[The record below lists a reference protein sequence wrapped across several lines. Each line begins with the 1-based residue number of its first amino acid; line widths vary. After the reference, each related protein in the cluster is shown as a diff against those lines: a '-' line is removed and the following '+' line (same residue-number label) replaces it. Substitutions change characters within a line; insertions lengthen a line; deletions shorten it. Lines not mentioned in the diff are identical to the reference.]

1 MAEDTSMEPQ
11 SKSAAETDAAYVR
24 AGSLAQLPEGKSM
37 TVNLDGHV
45 IALFHTAEGIFA
57 VDNRCPHMGFP
68 LDRGTVKDC
77 ILTCHWHHARF
88 DLHSGGAFDPWA
100 DDVRAFPVK
109 IEGGDI
115 WIDLAAHGD
124 LRRHRMERLRDGI
137 ERNLSL
143 VIGKSVIAILDDGG
157 DPREAFRIG
166 LEFGTRYRRDG
177 WGVGLTILT
186 CMMNILELLAPD
198 DRARAMFHGLS
209 AVANDSDGHPPRFAM
224 RPLPGGGASLAEIAR
239 WLRRFV
245 EVRDSEGAERCIVS
259 AVRTGASP
267 SEIADMMFAA
277 ATDHRYLSGGHV
289 LDFTNKAFE
298 ALDHA
303 GRDLAEPVL
312 ASLARSY
319 ATGDRMEES
328 NSWRNPIDL
337 IAILEPAFETIPDA
351 LEAGRRA
358 RTRWSDRDALVETVL
373 GDDPKAIV
381 DAMLAALR
389 EGCAASDLAGAITY
403 AAALRIARFPVSNE
417 FGDWD
422 TAHHS
427 FTFAN
432 AVHQATRRVASVEL
446 IRGIFDAAITVYLDR
461 FLNVP
466 AAKIPEPNGT
476 RFNPAERLARLPDLL
491 DRQQQVNQAG
501 ALVADYLGA
510 RGEPRALLAALGN
523 TLLREDRDFHT
534 IQDIEAAF
542 RQYSMLE
549 GTDAGR
555 HLLIATSR
563 YLAAHAPTVRAQAQ
577 TYRIALRLNRGEHV
591 FDEP

>member
-1 MAEDTSMEPQ
+1 M
-11 SKSAAETDAAYVR
+11 KSESNSVGDAQASFVR

-37 TVNLDGHV
+37 TASLDGHL
-45 IALFHTAEGIFA
+45 IALFRTAEGIFA

-115 WIDLAAHGD
+115 LIDLAPHGD
-124 LRRHRMERLRDGI
+124 LRRHRIERLRDGI
-137 ERNLSL
+137 ERNIPL
-143 VIGKSVIAILDDGG
+143 VIGKSVIGILDDTG
-157 DPREAFRIG
+157 DAREPFRIG

-177 WGVGLTILT
+177 WGAGLTVLT
-186 CMMNILELLAPD
+186 CMMNLLGSLRPE

-224 RPLPGGGASLAEIAR
+224 RPLPGGGASVAEIKR

-245 EVRDSEGAERCIVS
+245 EVRDTEGAERCIVS
-259 AVRTGASP
+259 AVRTGAAP
-267 SEIADMMFAA
+267 REVANMMFAA
-277 ATDHRYLSGGHV
+277 ATDHRYLDGGHT
-289 LDFTNKAFE
+289 LDFSNKAFE
-298 ALDHA
+298 ALDRA
-303 GRDLAEPVL
+303 GWDLAEPVL
-312 ASLARSY
+312 ASLARGY
-319 ATGDRMEES
+319 ATGDRMEEA

-337 IAILEPAFETIPDA
+337 IAILEPAFDTIADA
-351 LEAGRRA
+351 LEAGRGAKAPDAA
-358 RTRWSDRDALVETVL
+358 RSQSDRDALVQIVL
-373 GDDPKAIV
+373 GDDPNAIV

-389 EGCAASDLAGAITY
+389 QGCAPADLAGAIAY
-403 AAALRIARFPVSNE
+403 AAALRVARFPISNE

-432 AVHQATRRVASVEL
+432 AVHQAVRRVASVEL
-446 IRGIFDAAITVYLDR
+446 IRGIFDAAMTVYLDR

-466 AAKIPEPNGT
+466 AAKLPEPNGA
-476 RFNPAERLARLPDLL
+476 RKPAAERLVELPDLL

-501 ALVADYLGA
+501 ALVADYLDADGDP
-510 RGEPRALLAALGN
+510 GALLAALGN

-542 RQYSMLE
+542 RQYSILK

-555 HLLIATSR
+555 HVLIATTR
-563 YLAAHAPTVRAQAQ
+563 YLAAHAPTARAQAQ
-577 TYRIALRLNRGEHV
+577 TYQIALRLNRGEHV
-591 FDEP
+591 FDEQ

>member
-1 MAEDTSMEPQ
+1 MMSELDSATETQ
-11 SKSAAETDAAYVR
+11 SRFVR

-37 TVNLDGHV
+37 TVTLEGHV
-45 IALFHTAEGIFA
+45 IALFHTPEGIFA

-109 IEGGDI
+109 IEGGNI

-124 LRRHRMERLRDGI
+124 LRRHRIERLRDGI
-137 ERNLSL
+137 ERNLPL
-143 VIGKSVIAILDDGG
+143 VIGKSVIALLDDGG
-157 DPREAFRIG
+157 DARESFRIG

-186 CMMNILELLAPD
+186 CMMNILGSLSPD

-224 RPLPGGGASLAEIAR
+224 RPLPGGGASVAEIKR

-245 EVRDSEGAERCIVS
+245 EVRDTEGAERCIVS
-259 AVRTGASP
+259 AVRTGAAS
-267 SEIADMMFAA
+267 SEVADMMFAA
-277 ATDHRYLSGGHV
+277 ATDHRYLDGGHT

-298 ALDHA
+298 ALDRA
-303 GRDLAEPVL
+303 GWELAEPVL
-312 ASLARSY
+312 ASLARGY
-319 ATGDRMEES
+319 ATGDRMEEA

-337 IAILEPAFETIPDA
+337 VAILEPAFERIPAA
-351 LEAGRRA
+351 LEAGHRA
-358 RTRWSDRDALVETVL
+358 KLAWSDREVLVQTIL
-373 GDDPKAIV
+373 GDDPNAII
-381 DAMLAALR
+381 DAMLTALR
-389 EGCAASDLAGAITY
+389 EGSPPSELAGAVAY
-403 AAALRIARFPVSNE
+403 AAALRLARFPISNE

-432 AVHQATRRVASVEL
+432 AVHQAVRRVASVEL
-446 IRGIFDAAITVYLDR
+446 IRGVFDAAMTVYLDR

-466 AAKIPEPNGT
+466 ATKLPEPNGAGRT
-476 RFNPAERLARLPDLL
+476 AVQQLARLPDLL
-491 DRQQQVNQAG
+491 DRQQQVNEAG
-501 ALVADYLGA
+501 ALVADYLG
-510 RGEPRALLAALGN
+510 GGNDPNALLATLGN

-542 RQYSMLE
+542 RQYSILK

-555 HLLIATSR
+555 HVLIATTR

-577 TYRIALRLNRGEHV
+577 TYQIALRLNRGEHV
-591 FDEP
+591 FDEQ

>member
-1 MAEDTSMEPQ
+1 MN
-11 SKSAAETDAAYVR
+11 SKSSSVAEVNAGFVR
-24 AGSLAQLPEGKSM
+24 VGSLAQIPEGKSM
-37 TVNLDGHV
+37 TVSIDGHV
-45 IALFHTAEGIFA
+45 IAIFHTAEGIFA

-88 DLHSGGAFDPWA
+88 DLHSGGTFDQWA
-100 DDVRAFPVK
+100 DDVRAFPIKV
-109 IEGGDI
+109 EGDEI
-115 WIDLAAHGD
+115 FVDLAPHGD
-124 LRRHRMERLRDGI
+124 LRRHRIERLRDGL
-137 ERNLSL
+137 ERNIPL
-143 VIGKSVIAILDDGG
+143 VIGKSVIALLDDSG
-157 DPREAFRIG
+157 DARESFRIG
-166 LEFGTRYRRDG
+166 LEFGARYRRDG
-177 WGVGLTILT
+177 WGAGLTTLT
-186 CMMNILELLAPD
+186 CMMNLFGSLRPE

-224 RPLPGGGASLAEIAR
+224 RPLPGRGASIAAIKR
-239 WLRRFV
+239 WFRRFV

-259 AVRTGASP
+259 AVRSGASP
-267 SEIADMMFAA
+267 NEVADMMFAA
-277 ATDHRYLSGGHV
+277 ATDHRYLDGGHT

-303 GRDLAEPVL
+303 GWDLAEPVL
-312 ASLARSY
+312 ASLARGY
-319 ATGDRMEES
+319 ASGDRMEEA

-351 LEAGRRA
+351 LAAGQRA
-358 RTRWSDRDALVETVL
+358 MRWSDRDALVETIL

-389 EGCAASDLAGAITY
+389 EGCASSDLAGAVAY

-417 FGDWD
+417 YGDWD

-432 AVHQATRRVASVEL
+432 AVEQAVRRVSSVEL
-446 IRGIFDAAITVYLDR
+446 VRGIFDAAMTVYLDR

-466 AAKIPEPNGT
+466 AAKIPERNGSRT
-476 RFNPAERLARLPDLL
+476 TAAERLAQLPDLL

-510 RGEPRALLAALGN
+510 GGDPKELLAALGN
-523 TLLREDRDFHT
+523 ALLREDRDFHT

-542 RQYSMLE
+542 RQFSILK
-549 GTDAGR
+549 GTDAAA
-555 HLLIATSR
+555 HVLIATAR
-563 YLAAHAPTVRAQAQ
+563 YLAAHAPTARAQAQ
-577 TYRIALRLNRGEHV
+577 TYRIALRLNRGEQV

>member
-1 MAEDTSMEPQ
+1 MK
-11 SKSAAETDAAYVR
+11 SKTNSGAETQAGFVR

-37 TVNLDGHV
+37 TASIDGHV
-45 IALFHTAEGIFA
+45 IAIFHTPEGIFA

-109 IEGGDI
+109 VEGGDI
-115 WIDLAAHGD
+115 LIDLATHGD
-124 LRRHRMERLRDGI
+124 SRRHRIDRLRDGI
-137 ERNLSL
+137 ERNIPL
-143 VIGKSVIAILDDGG
+143 VIGKSVIALLDDAG
-157 DPREAFRIG
+157 DARESFRIG

-177 WGVGLTILT
+177 WGSGLTILT
-186 CMMNILELLAPD
+186 CMMNLLESLRPE

-224 RPLPGGGASLAEIAR
+224 RPLPGGGASVAEIKR
-239 WLRRFV
+239 WLRRFI

-259 AVRTGASP
+259 AVRTGAAP
-267 SEIADMMFAA
+267 SEIADMMFAS
-277 ATDHRYLSGGHV
+277 ATDHRYLAGGHM

-303 GRDLAEPVL
+303 GWDLAEPVL
-312 ASLARSY
+312 ASLARGY
-319 ATGDRMEES
+319 ATGDRMEEA

-337 IAILEPAFETIPDA
+337 IAILEPAFETITDA
-351 LEAGRRA
+351 LGAGGSA
-358 RTRWSDRDALVETVL
+358 KNLWSDRDTLVQTVL
-373 GDDPKAIV
+373 GDDPNAIV
-381 DAMLAALR
+381 DAILAALR
-389 EGCAASDLAGAITY
+389 EGCAPSDLAGAIAY
-403 AAALRIARFPVSNE
+403 AAALRVARFPISNE

-432 AVHQATRRVASVEL
+432 AVHQAVRRVASAEL
-446 IRGIFDAAITVYLDR
+446 IRAIFDAAMTVYLDR

-466 AAKIPEPNGT
+466 ATKLPEPNGART
-476 RFNPAERLARLPDLL
+476 TAAERLVELPDLL

-510 RGEPRALLAALGN
+510 GGDPGALLAALGN
-523 TLLREDRDFHT
+523 MLLREDRDFHT

-542 RQYSMLE
+542 RQYSILK
-549 GTDAGR
+549 GADAGR
-555 HLLIATSR
+555 HVLIATTR
-563 YLAAHAPTVRAQAQ
+563 YLAAHAPTARAQAQ
-577 TYRIALRLNRGEHV
+577 TYQIALRLNRGEHV
-591 FDEP
+591 FDEQ

>member
-1 MAEDTSMEPQ
+1 M
-11 SKSAAETDAAYVR
+11 KSQANSVRETQASFVR
-24 AGSLAQLPEGKSM
+24 AGALAQLPVGNSM
-37 TVNLDGHV
+37 TVSIDGHV

-100 DDVRAFPVK
+100 DDVSAFPVK
-109 IEGGDI
+109 IEGIDI
-115 WIDLAAHGD
+115 WIDLANHGD
-124 LRRHRMERLRDGI
+124 LLRHRIERLRDGL
-137 ERNLSL
+137 ERNIPL
-143 VIGKSVIAILDDGG
+143 VIGKSVIAILDDAD

-186 CMMNILELLAPD
+186 CMMNILGYLSPD

-224 RPLPGGGASLAEIAR
+224 RPLPGGGASVAEIKR

-245 EVRDSEGAERCIVS
+245 EVRDSDGAERCIVS

-267 SEIADMMFAA
+267 REVADMMFAA

-303 GRDLAEPVL
+303 GWDLAEPVL
-312 ASLARSY
+312 ASLARGY
-319 ATGDRMEES
+319 ATGDRMEEA

-337 IAILEPAFETIPDA
+337 VAILAPAFETIPDA
-351 LEAGRRA
+351 LEAGGRA
-358 RTRWSDRDALVETVL
+358 KQHWSDRDALVQTIL

-389 EGCAASDLAGAITY
+389 KGCAPAELAGAIAY
-403 AAALRIARFPVSNE
+403 AAALRIARFPVTNE

-432 AVHQATRRVASVEL
+432 AVHQAVRRVASPEL
-446 IRGIFDAAITVYLDR
+446 IRGIFDAAMTVYLDR

-466 AAKIPEPNGT
+466 ATKLAEPSGA
-476 RFNPAERLARLPDLL
+476 RMNPAERLAQLPDLL

-510 RGEPRALLAALGN
+510 GGDPRALLAALGN

-542 RQYSMLE
+542 RRYSILE
-549 GTDAGR
+549 GTDAGA
-555 HLLIATSR
+555 HVLIAASR
-563 YLAAHAPTVRAQAQ
+563 YLAAHAPTPRAQAQ